1 MEMREKEGEPENR
14 KESRMIHRNV
24 THWEKQR
31 EE

>member
-1 MEMREKEGEPENR
+1 MDMREREGEAENR

-24 THWEKQR
+24 TQWEKQK